1 MSTDSTRHKSK
12 NGETHNEAQA
22 DYRWILENLKE
33 HIFKQTGIRLPI
45 NISEFT
51 DKPVRANFSSIDY
64 TESKSLTF
72 DSLSQA
78 RKFFKNSTFSRAFY
92 YDFKTEL
99 GLLVE
104 EKPKYNGSLWEQLK
118 EKSKEEVVDKDTNIE
133 EVKKTDD
140 VINIGGLGFW
150 DMKRGEI
157 FNYTN
162 KGKEAEV
169 DNSTDGIKETN
180 GKLDY
185 SEINFKLLDLMA
197 KRFMENKVKYPKGNT
212 KKTLDKN
219 EILWAAFRHIRKM
232 IQPIEND
239 PETFEDHLAA
249 VATNMSIILDQLE
262 QQ

>member
-1 MSTDSTRHKSK
+1 MSTESTRHKSK
-12 NGETHNEAQA
+12 NGETHNEVKS
-22 DYRWILENLKE
+22 DYEGILENLKE
-33 HIFKQTGIRLPI
+33 RIFKQTGIRLPI
-45 NISEFT
+45 NILEFD

-72 DSLSQA
+72 DSLFQA

-92 YDFKTEL
+92 YDFKTEQ

-104 EKPKYNGSLWEQLK
+104 EKPKYNDGLWEQIK
-118 EKSKEEVVDKDTNIE
+118 EKNKEETISYNSANGVKEVETN
-133 EVKKTDD
+133 T
-140 VINIGGLGFW
+140 
-150 DMKRGEI
+150 
-157 FNYTN
+157 
-162 KGKEAEV
+162 
-169 DNSTDGIKETN
+169 STDGIKETN

-232 IQPIEND
+232 IQPIKND

-262 QQ
+262 LQ

>member
-1 MSTDSTRHKSK
+1 MSTESTRHKSK
-12 NGETHNEAQA
+12 NGETHNEVKS
-22 DYRWILENLKE
+22 DYEGILENLKE
-33 HIFKQTGIRLPI
+33 RIFKQTGIRLPI
-45 NISEFT
+45 NILEFD

-72 DSLSQA
+72 DSLFQA

-92 YDFKTEL
+92 YDFKTEQ

-104 EKPKYNGSLWEQLK
+104 EKPKYN
-118 EKSKEEVVDKDTNIE
+118 D
-133 EVKKTDD
+133 
-140 VINIGGLGFW
+140 GGLGFW
-150 DMKRGEI
+150 NMKRGETI
-157 FNYTN
+157 NYSN
-162 KGKEAEV
+162 RGKET
-169 DNSTDGIKETN
+169 DTSTDGIKETN

-232 IQPIEND
+232 IQPIKND

-262 QQ
+262 HQ